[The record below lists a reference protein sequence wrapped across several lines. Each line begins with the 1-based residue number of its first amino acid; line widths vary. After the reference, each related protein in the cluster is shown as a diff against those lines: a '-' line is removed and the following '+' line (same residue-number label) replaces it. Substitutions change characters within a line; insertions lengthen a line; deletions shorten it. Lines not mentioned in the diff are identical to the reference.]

1 MGVLVADSK
10 TFNIGLTLTNFV
22 ISIKGCFRGAEK
34 TTVLL
39 DPLTTRYR
47 VWYNAY
53 YYANQAAYNANAAHI
68 EQSHHELDLT
78 AEQIAATPMFDL
90 IYADIKSRF
99 TSTTDI

>member
-10 TFNIGLTLTNFV
+10 TFSVGLTLTNFV
-22 ISIKGCFRGAEK
+22 ISIKGTFRGVEK
-34 TTVLL
+34 TQISL
-39 DPLTTRYR
+39 DPLVVKYR

-53 YYANQAAYNANAAHI
+53 YYASQSAYQSDAANL
-68 EQSHHELDLT
+68 EQTFHELDLT
-78 AEQIAATPMFDL
+78 PEQIAATPVFDL